1 MKKTATFLN
10 QGLDEILQDRLNTLE
25 TLFEQKA
32 KAIEGA
38 PRGNLH
44 VVKRGKITQFYHR
57 TDPTDKS
64 GAYIKKSNLSL
75 LRKLSQKKYDQKI
88 IKLLAK
94 EIRHIRIFLRNYK
107 PCELSGPFSELN
119 EEEKRYVTPVC
130 MEDADYVKAW
140 QVSGYEQP
148 AFREGTAEFYTK
160 RGERVRSK
168 SEILIADALHEMG
181 VPYMYECPLK
191 LGGGIVVH
199 PDFMVLNLRTR
210 KTLYWEHLGMLDDR
224 DYLQNALRKVAEYEK
239 SGIYP
244 GTELIITAETGY
256 MPLGNAELKNV
267 IRHYCF

>member
-1 MKKTATFLN
+1 MKTMKFR
-10 QGLDEILQDRLNTLE
+10 DEDYSAMLAERLRALE
-25 TLFEQKA
+25 ELAALKEKA
-32 KAIEGA
+32 LKGA
-38 PRGNLH
+38 PEGELHTCMRRGH
-44 VVKRGKITQFYHR
+44 VFFYR
-57 TDPTDKS
+57 RKS
-64 GAYIKKSNLSL
+64 ANEKTGHYI
-75 LRKLSQKKYDQKI
+75 RKTEEALIAKLAQKKYDRKALAL
-88 IKLLAK
+88 IKQEAQQ
-94 EIRHIRIFLRNYK
+94 IRSFLKRHK
-107 PCELSGPFSELN
+107 PSALRRLYSGLY

-130 MEDADYVKAW
+130 MEDADFVRAW
-140 QVSGYEQP
+140 RVADYEQP

-168 SEILIADALHEMG
+168 SEIIIADALHEMG

-199 PDFMVLNLRTR
+199 PDFTVLNLRTR